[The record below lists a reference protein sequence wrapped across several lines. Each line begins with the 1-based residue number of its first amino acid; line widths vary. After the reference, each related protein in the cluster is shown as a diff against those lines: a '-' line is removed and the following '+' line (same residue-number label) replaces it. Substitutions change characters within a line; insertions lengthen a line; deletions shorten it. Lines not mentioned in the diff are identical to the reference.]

1 MQFYIFFSSLLIY
14 INAIFLLMFS
24 EGPSNKKTFRSV
36 VDYMM
41 FYSPS
46 EYFFTKA
53 KLKHMSLKKII
64 KPNFG
69 S

>member
-1 MQFYIFFSSLLIY
+1 MQSFCSCSQRVHPIKR
-14 INAIFLLMFS
+14 N
-24 EGPSNKKTFRSV
+24 FRSV

-41 FYSPS
+41 FYSQS